1 MTRGQEAC
9 TQGRATWCSD
19 PELPA
24 QAEDFPL
31 RLGFAPIINDGF
43 APIINDVALR
53 YKYAAQRAFIQVHE
67 IRICNK
73 PPP

>member
-31 RLGFAPIINDGF
+31 RLGFAPIIND
-43 APIINDVALR
+43 VALR
-53 YKYAAQRAFIQVHE
+53 YKYAAPRAFIEVHE